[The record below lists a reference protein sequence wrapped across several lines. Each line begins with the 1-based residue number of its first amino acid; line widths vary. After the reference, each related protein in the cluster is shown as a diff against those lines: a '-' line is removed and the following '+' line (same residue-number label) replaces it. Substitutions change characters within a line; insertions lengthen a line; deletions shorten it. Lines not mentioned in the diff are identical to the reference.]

1 METVK
6 DILASV
12 VGSAACVYTGQPF
25 DTVKVRMQVG
35 GAEWVS
41 PVHCARSTFD
51 KEGLVSLWKGSLPA
65 LIGAL
70 SENAVAFAVNGA
82 LKRILAGDANDS
94 NATSSPLKSF
104 ASGGFTGF
112 CTAFVLCPCDVIK
125 CRAQNNRS
133 KGLESTFRDVLFS
146 TIKKGGARALYT
158 GIGIQII
165 RDIPFYGSFFGSYDL
180 FCAYLKKNTKM
191 SDTSVYFV
199 SGGLAGQVGWVVSI
213 APDTIKSTIQTSES
227 KLNIS
232 YVYRSIY
239 ATRGLRGFFTGI
251 EVAIIRAF
259 PANAALFVG
268 YELTRKLL
276 DKEV

>member
-1 METVK
+1 METIK

-35 GAEWVS
+35 GAEWAS
-41 PVHCARSTFD
+41 PMHCARSTFA
-51 KEGLVSLWKGSLPA
+51 KEGLASLWKGSVPA
-65 LIGAL
+65 FIGAL

-82 LKRILAGDANDS
+82 LKRILANANNG
-94 NATSSPLKSF
+94 NANNSPLQSF
-104 ASGGFTGF
+104 ATGGFTGF

-146 TIKKGGARALYT
+146 TIKKGGVRALYT
-158 GIGIQII
+158 WIGIQII

-180 FCAYLKKNTKM
+180 FCTYLKKNTKM

-213 APDTIKSTIQTSES
+213 APDTIKSMIQTSES
-227 KLNIS
+227 KLTISGVYNNI
-232 YVYRSIY
+232 YT
-239 ATRGLRGFFTGI
+239 TRGIRGFFAGI

-259 PANAALFVG
+259 PANAALFLG

-276 DKEV
+276 NKVVD